1 MTLPRQQRRAIVLIV
16 ALGALAGAALWWG
29 MGARQAA
36 HAESEAAP
44 AAEHAGH
51 TEAEAPHAEPAEAPH
66 AETIAMTAEAVTNA
80 AIGVEAAGAAELRTE
95 VVLPGEIRLNEDRTA
110 HVVPRVA
117 GVAEQVA
124 VELGQPVTRGQLLAV
139 LSSPALSDQ
148 RSELQAA
155 QQRLALAQETH
166 AREKRL
172 WEQGIAAEQDYQ
184 QARTALQEARI
195 AVDNARQKLTAIG
208 AVPAGTALNRFELRA
223 PFDGVVVARHLSQG
237 EAVQAET
244 AVFTIADLRT
254 VWADF
259 SVTAKDLEAVTTRAT
274 ATVRATATGTA
285 VQGKVSYV
293 GALLG
298 EQTRSAPA
306 RVTLDNPKRAWRP
319 GMFVNV
325 AVESG
330 RVPVPVAVRA
340 DAVQMVDEKPSVFV
354 PVPAGFEVRPV
365 KTGRSDGTWT
375 EILDGLPAGTR
386 YAAANSYVL
395 KAEAGKSADHGH

>member
-1 MTLPRQQRRAIVLIV
+1 MPRARPRRRAE
-16 ALGALAGAALWWG
+16 
-29 MGARQAA
+29 QAEHTG
-36 HAESEAAP
+36 HAEEAS
-44 AAEHAGH
+44 
-51 TEAEAPHAEPAEAPH
+51 H
-66 AETIAMTAEAVTNA
+66 AETIAMTAEAVANA
-80 AIGVEAAGAAELRTE
+80 AIGVETAGAAELRTE
-95 VVLPGEIRLNEDRTA
+95 VVLPGEIRLNDDRTA

-172 WEQGIAAEQDYQ
+172 WEQGIAAAQDYQ

-195 AVDNARQKLTAIG
+195 AADNARQKLAAIG
-208 AVPAGTALNRFELRA
+208 AVPAGPALNRFELRA

-259 SVTAKDLEAVTTRAT
+259 SVTATDLEAVTTQAT

-306 RVTLDNPKRAWRP
+306 RVTLDNLKRAWRP

-325 AVESG
+325 AVEAG

-340 DAVQMVDEKPSVFV
+340 DAVQTVDEKPSVFV

-375 EILDGLPAGTR
+375 EILDGLSAGTR

>member
-1 MTLPRQQRRAIVLIV
+1 MTLPPQQRRAVALIV
-16 ALGALAGAALWWG
+16 VLGALAAAGLWFG

-36 HAESEAAP
+36 S
-44 AAEHAGH
+44 
-51 TEAEAPHAEPAEAPH
+51 TEAEAAPVPAAEQAETPHAEML
-66 AETIAMTAEAVTNA
+66 AMTAEAIANA
-80 AIGVEAAGAAELRTE
+80 KIGVETAGAAELRTE

-117 GVAEQVA
+117 GVAEKVA
-124 VELGQPVTRGQLLAV
+124 VELGQPVKQGQLLAV

-148 RSELQAA
+148 RSELQTA

-195 AVDNARQKLTAIG
+195 AAGNARQKLTAIG
-208 AVPAGTALNRFELRA
+208 AAPAGSALNRFELRA
-223 PFDGVVVARHLSQG
+223 PFDGVVVAKHLSQG

-244 AVFTIADLRT
+244 AVFTVADLRT
-254 VWADF
+254 VWVDF
-259 SVTAKDLEAVTTRAT
+259 SVTAKDLEAVTTNAA

-298 EQTRSAPA
+298 EQTRTAPA
-306 RVTLDNPKRAWRP
+306 RVTLDNPKLAWRP

-330 RVPVPVAVRA
+330 RVQVSVAVRA
-340 DAVQMVDEKPSVFV
+340 DAVQTVDDKPSVFV
-354 PVPAGFEVRPV
+354 PVQAGFEVRPV
-365 KTGRSDGTWT
+365 KTGRTDGTWT
-375 EILDGLPAGTR
+375 EIVEGLPAGTR

>member
-1 MTLPRQQRRAIVLIV
+1 
-16 ALGALAGAALWWG
+16 

-36 HAESEAAP
+36 SAEAEAAP
-44 AAEHAGH
+44 TPAATAQ
-51 TEAEAPHAEPAEAPH
+51 AEAPHV
-66 AETIAMTAEAVTNA
+66 ETLAMTAEAVANA
-80 AIGVEAAGAAELRTE
+80 KIGVEAAGATELRTE

-117 GVAEQVA
+117 GVAEKVV

-184 QARTALQEARI
+184 QARTSLQEARI
-195 AVDNARQKLTAIG
+195 AANNARQKLTAIG
-208 AVPAGTALNRFELRA
+208 AAPTGSALNRFELRA
-223 PFDGVVVARHLSQG
+223 PFDGVVVAKHLSQG

-244 AVFTIADLRT
+244 AVFTVADLRT

-259 SVTAKDLEAVTTRAT
+259 SVTAKDLEAVTTNAA
-274 ATVRATATGTA
+274 ATVHATATGTA

-298 EQTRSAPA
+298 EQTRTAPA
-306 RVTLDNPKRAWRP
+306 RVTLDNPRLAWRP

-325 AVESG
+325 SVESG
-330 RVPVPVAVRA
+330 RVQVPVAVRA
-340 DAVQMVDEKPSVFV
+340 DAVQTVDDKPSVFV

-365 KTGRSDGTWT
+365 KTGRTDGTWT
-375 EILDGLPAGTR
+375 EILEGLPVGTR
-386 YAAANSYVL
+386 YAATNSYVL

>member
-1 MTLPRQQRRAIVLIV
+1 MTLPPQQRRAIALIV
-16 ALGALAGAALWWG
+16 ILGALAAAGLWFG

-36 HAESEAAP
+36 TAAPEETATP
-44 AAEHAGH
+44 AAEQ
-51 TEAEAPHAEPAEAPH
+51 AEAPH
-66 AETIAMTAEAVTNA
+66 AETLAMTAEAIANA
-80 AIGVEAAGAAELRTE
+80 KIGVETAGATELRTE

-117 GVAEQVA
+117 GVAEKVA

-155 QQRLALAQETH
+155 QQRLALAQETYT
-166 AREKRL
+166 REKRL
-172 WEQGIAAEQDYQ
+172 WEQGISAQQDYQ
-184 QARTALQEARI
+184 QARTSLQEARI
-195 AVDNARQKLTAIG
+195 AADNARQKLAAIG
-208 AVPAGTALNRFELRA
+208 AAPAGSALNRFELRA
-223 PFDGVVVARHLSQG
+223 PFDGVVVAKHLSQG

-244 AVFTIADLRT
+244 AVFTVADLRT

-259 SVTAKDLEAVTTRAT
+259 SITAKDLEAVTANAA

-298 EQTRSAPA
+298 EQTRTAPA
-306 RVTLDNPKRAWRP
+306 RVTLDNPKLAWRP

-325 AVESG
+325 SVESG
-330 RVPVPVAVRA
+330 RVQVPVAVRA
-340 DAVQMVDEKPSVFV
+340 DAVQTVDDKLVVFV
-354 PVPAGFEVRPV
+354 PVEAGFEVRPV
-365 KTGRSDGTWT
+365 KTGRTDGTWT
-375 EILDGLPAGTR
+375 EIVEGLPAGTR

>member
-1 MTLPRQQRRAIVLIV
+1 MTLPPQQRRAIALIV
-16 ALGALAGAALWWG
+16 VLGALAAAGLWFG
-29 MGARQAA
+29 MGARQTAT
-36 HAESEAAP
+36 AEAEAAP
-44 AAEHAGH
+44 APVAAQQAEGH
-51 TEAEAPHAEPAEAPH
+51 GEEAPH
-66 AETIAMTAEAVTNA
+66 AETLAMTAEAITNA
-80 AIGVEAAGAAELRTE
+80 KIGVETAGATELRAE

-117 GVAEQVA
+117 GVAETVA
-124 VELGQPVTRGQLLAV
+124 VELGQPVTRGQVLAV

-195 AVDNARQKLTAIG
+195 AADNARQKLAAIG
-208 AVPAGTALNRFELRA
+208 AAPAGSALNRFELRA
-223 PFDGVVVARHLSQG
+223 PFDGVVVAKHLSQG

-244 AVFTIADLRT
+244 AVFTVADLRT

-259 SVTAKDLEAVTTRAT
+259 SVTAKDLEAVTANAA

-306 RVTLDNPKRAWRP
+306 RVTLDNPKLAWRP

-325 AVESG
+325 SVESG
-330 RVPVPVAVRA
+330 RVQVPVAVRA
-340 DAVQMVDEKPSVFV
+340 DAVQTVDDKPSVFV
-354 PVPAGFEVRPV
+354 PVPTGFEVRPV
-365 KTGRSDGTWT
+365 KTGRTDGTWT
-375 EILDGLPAGTR
+375 EILEGLPPGTR

>member
-1 MTLPRQQRRAIVLIV
+1 MTLPPQQRRAIALIV
-16 ALGALAGAALWWG
+16 VLGALAAAGLWFG
-29 MGARQAA
+29 MGARQTAT
-36 HAESEAAP
+36 AEAEAAP
-44 AAEHAGH
+44 APVAAQQAEGH
-51 TEAEAPHAEPAEAPH
+51 GEEAPH
-66 AETIAMTAEAVTNA
+66 AETLAMTAEAITNA
-80 AIGVEAAGAAELRTE
+80 KIGVETAGATELRAE

-117 GVAEQVA
+117 GVAEKVA
-124 VELGQPVTRGQLLAV
+124 VELGQPVTRGQVLAV

-195 AVDNARQKLTAIG
+195 AADNARQKLAAIG
-208 AVPAGTALNRFELRA
+208 AAPAGSVLNRFELRA
-223 PFDGVVVARHLSQG
+223 PFDGVVVAKHLSQG

-244 AVFTIADLRT
+244 AVFTVADLRT

-259 SVTAKDLEAVTTRAT
+259 SVTAKDLEAVTANAA

-306 RVTLDNPKRAWRP
+306 RVTLDNPKLAWRP

-325 AVESG
+325 SVESG
-330 RVPVPVAVRA
+330 RVQVPVAVRA
-340 DAVQMVDEKPSVFV
+340 DAVQTVDDMPSVFV
-354 PVPAGFEVRPV
+354 PVPTGFEVRPV
-365 KTGRSDGTWT
+365 KTGRTDGTWT
-375 EILDGLPAGTR
+375 EILEGLPPGTR

>member
-1 MTLPRQQRRAIVLIV
+1 M
-16 ALGALAGAALWWG
+16 LGALAAAGLWFG
-29 MGARQAA
+29 MGARQTAA
-36 HAESEAAP
+36 SEAEAAP
-44 AAEHAGH
+44 VPATAQQAEGH
-51 TEAEAPHAEPAEAPH
+51 GEEAPH
-66 AETIAMTAEAVTNA
+66 AETLAMTAEAITNA
-80 AIGVEAAGAAELRTE
+80 KIGVETAGATELSTE
-95 VVLPGEIRLNEDRTA
+95 VVLPGEIKLNEDRTA

-117 GVAEQVA
+117 GVAEKVA

-195 AVDNARQKLTAIG
+195 AADNARQKLAAIG
-208 AVPAGTALNRFELRA
+208 AAPAGSALNRFELRA
-223 PFDGVVVARHLSQG
+223 PFDGVVVAKHLSQG

-244 AVFTIADLRT
+244 AVFTVADLRT

-259 SVTAKDLEAVTTRAT
+259 SVTAKDLEAVTANAA

-298 EQTRSAPA
+298 EQTRTAPA
-306 RVTLDNPKRAWRP
+306 RVTLDNPKLAWRP

-325 AVESG
+325 SVESG
-330 RVPVPVAVRA
+330 CVQVPVAVRA
-340 DAVQMVDEKPSVFV
+340 DAVQNVDDKPSVFV
-354 PVPAGFEVRPV
+354 PVPTGFEVRPV
-365 KTGRSDGTWT
+365 KTGRTDGTWT
-375 EILDGLPAGTR
+375 EILEGLPAGTR

>member
-1 MTLPRQQRRAIVLIV
+1 MTLPPQQRRAIALIV
-16 ALGALAGAALWWG
+16 VLGALAAAGLWFG
-29 MGARQAA
+29 MGARQTATSEA
-36 HAESEAAP
+36 EAAP
-44 AAEHAGH
+44 AAA
-51 TEAEAPHAEPAEAPH
+51 TEQAEAPH
-66 AETIAMTAEAVTNA
+66 AETLAMTAEAIANA
-80 AIGVEAAGAAELRTE
+80 KIGMDTAGAADLRTE

-117 GVAEQVA
+117 GVAEKVA

-155 QQRLALAQETH
+155 RQRLALAQETH

-184 QARTALQEARI
+184 QARTSLQEARI
-195 AVDNARQKLTAIG
+195 AADNARQKLTAIG
-208 AVPAGTALNRFELRA
+208 AAPAGSALNRFELRA
-223 PFDGVVVARHLSQG
+223 PFDGVVVAKHLSQG
-237 EAVQAET
+237 EAVQMET
-244 AVFTIADLRT
+244 AVFTVADLRT

-259 SVTAKDLEAVTTRAT
+259 SVTAKDLEAVTTNAA

-293 GALLG
+293 GTLLG
-298 EQTRSAPA
+298 EQTRTAPA
-306 RVTLDNPKRAWRP
+306 RVTLDNPKLAWRP

-325 AVESG
+325 SVESG
-330 RVPVPVAVRA
+330 RVQVPVAVRA
-340 DAVQMVDEKPSVFV
+340 DAVQTVDEKPAVFV

-365 KTGRSDGTWT
+365 KTGRTDGTWT
-375 EILDGLPAGTR
+375 EILEGLPAGTR
-386 YAAANSYVL
+386 YAATNSYVL

>member
-1 MTLPRQQRRAIVLIV
+1 MTLPPQQRRAIALIV
-16 ALGALAGAALWWG
+16 VLGALAAAGLWFG
-29 MGARQAA
+29 MGARQTATSEA
-36 HAESEAAP
+36 EAAP
-44 AAEHAGH
+44 AAA
-51 TEAEAPHAEPAEAPH
+51 TEQAEAPH
-66 AETIAMTAEAVTNA
+66 AETLAMTAEAIANA
-80 AIGVEAAGAAELRTE
+80 KIGVDTAGAADLRTE

-117 GVAEQVA
+117 GVAEKVA

-184 QARTALQEARI
+184 QARTSLQEARI
-195 AVDNARQKLTAIG
+195 AADNARQKLTAIG
-208 AVPAGTALNRFELRA
+208 AAPAGSALNRFELRA
-223 PFDGVVVARHLSQG
+223 PFDGVVVAKHLSQG

-244 AVFTIADLRT
+244 AVFTVADLRT

-259 SVTAKDLEAVTTRAT
+259 SVTAKDLEAVTTNAA

-298 EQTRSAPA
+298 EQTRTAPA
-306 RVTLDNPKRAWRP
+306 RVTLDNPKLAWRP

-325 AVESG
+325 SVESG
-330 RVPVPVAVRA
+330 RVQVPVAVRA
-340 DAVQMVDEKPSVFV
+340 DAVQTVDERPSVFV

-365 KTGRSDGTWT
+365 KTGRTDGTWT
-375 EILDGLPAGTR
+375 EILEGLPTGTR
-386 YAAANSYVL
+386 YAATNSYVL

>member
-1 MTLPRQQRRAIVLIV
+1 MTLPPQQRRAIALIV
-16 ALGALAGAALWWG
+16 VLGSLAAAGLWFG
-29 MGARQAA
+29 MGTRQTATSEA
-36 HAESEAAP
+36 EAAP
-44 AAEHAGH
+44 ALAAAQQAQGH
-51 TEAEAPHAEPAEAPH
+51 GEEAPHAE
-66 AETIAMTAEAVTNA
+66 ILAMTADAIANA
-80 AIGVEAAGAAELRTE
+80 KIGVETAGATELRTE

-117 GVAEQVA
+117 GVAEKVA

-172 WEQGIAAEQDYQ
+172 WEQGITAEQDYQ

-195 AVDNARQKLTAIG
+195 AADNARQKLAAIG
-208 AVPAGTALNRFELRA
+208 AAPAGSALNRFELRA
-223 PFDGVVVARHLSQG
+223 PFDGVVVAKHLSQG

-244 AVFTIADLRT
+244 AVFTVADLRT

-259 SVTAKDLEAVTTRAT
+259 SVTAKDLEAVTPNAA

-298 EQTRSAPA
+298 EQTRTAPA
-306 RVTLDNPKRAWRP
+306 RVTIDNPKLAWRP

-325 AVESG
+325 SVEAG

-340 DAVQMVDEKPSVFV
+340 DAVQTVDDKPSVFV
-354 PVPAGFEVRPV
+354 PVPTGFEVRPV
-365 KTGRSDGTWT
+365 KTGRTDGMWT
-375 EILDGLPAGTR
+375 EILEGLPAGTR
-386 YAAANSYVL
+386 YAAADSYVL

>member
-1 MTLPRQQRRAIVLIV
+1 MTLPPQQRRAIALIV
-16 ALGALAGAALWWG
+16 VLGALAAAGLWFG
-29 MGARQAA
+29 MGARQTAT
-36 HAESEAAP
+36 AEAEAAP
-44 AAEHAGH
+44 APVAAQQAEGH
-51 TEAEAPHAEPAEAPH
+51 GEEAPH
-66 AETIAMTAEAVTNA
+66 AETLAMTAEAITNA
-80 AIGVEAAGAAELRTE
+80 KIGVETAGATELRAE

-117 GVAEQVA
+117 GVAEKVA
-124 VELGQPVTRGQLLAV
+124 VELGQPVTRGQVLAV

-172 WEQGIAAEQDYQ
+172 WEQGIAAEQDYL

-195 AVDNARQKLTAIG
+195 AADNARQKLAAIG
-208 AVPAGTALNRFELRA
+208 AAPAGSALNRFELRA
-223 PFDGVVVARHLSQG
+223 PFDGVVVAKHLSQG

-244 AVFTIADLRT
+244 AVFTVADLRT

-259 SVTAKDLEAVTTRAT
+259 SVTAKDLEAVTANAA

-306 RVTLDNPKRAWRP
+306 RVTLDNPRLAWRP

-325 AVESG
+325 SVESG
-330 RVPVPVAVRA
+330 RVQVPVAVRA
-340 DAVQMVDEKPSVFV
+340 DAVQTVDDKPSVFV
-354 PVPAGFEVRPV
+354 PVPTGFEVRPV
-365 KTGRSDGTWT
+365 KTGRTDGTWT
-375 EILDGLPAGTR
+375 EILEGLPPGTR

>member
-1 MTLPRQQRRAIVLIV
+1 MTLPPQQRRAIALIV
-16 ALGALAGAALWWG
+16 ILGALAAAGLWFG

-36 HAESEAAP
+36 TAAPEETAAP
-44 AAEHAGH
+44 AAEQ
-51 TEAEAPHAEPAEAPH
+51 AEAPH
-66 AETIAMTAEAVTNA
+66 AETLAMTAEAIANA
-80 AIGVEAAGAAELRTE
+80 KIGVETAGATELRTE

-117 GVAEQVA
+117 GVAEKVA

-155 QQRLALAQETH
+155 QQRLALAQETYT
-166 AREKRL
+166 REKRL
-172 WEQGIAAEQDYQ
+172 WEQGISAQQDYQ
-184 QARTALQEARI
+184 QARTSLQEARI
-195 AVDNARQKLTAIG
+195 AADNARQKLAAIG
-208 AVPAGTALNRFELRA
+208 AAPAGSALNRFELRA
-223 PFDGVVVARHLSQG
+223 PFDGVVVAKHLSQG

-244 AVFTIADLRT
+244 AVFTVADLRT

-259 SVTAKDLEAVTTRAT
+259 SITAKDLEAVTANAA

-298 EQTRSAPA
+298 EQTRTAPA
-306 RVTLDNPKRAWRP
+306 RVTLDNPKLAWRP

-325 AVESG
+325 SVESG
-330 RVPVPVAVRA
+330 RVQVPVAVRA
-340 DAVQMVDEKPSVFV
+340 DAVQTVDDKLVVFV
-354 PVPAGFEVRPV
+354 PVEAGFEVRPV
-365 KTGRSDGTWT
+365 KTGRTDGTWT
-375 EILDGLPAGTR
+375 EIVEGLPAGTR

>member
-1 MTLPRQQRRAIVLIV
+1 MTLPPQQRRAIALIV
-16 ALGALAGAALWWG
+16 VLGALAAGGLWFG
-29 MGARQAA
+29 MGARQSAT
-36 HAESEAAP
+36 AEPEAGP
-44 AAEHAGH
+44 AA
-51 TEAEAPHAEPAEAPH
+51 TEATEATEGPHAERL
-66 AETIAMTAEAVTNA
+66 AMTPDAIANA
-80 AIGVEAAGAAELRTE
+80 NIGVETAGAAALRTE

-124 VELGQPVTRGQLLAV
+124 VELGQPVKRGQLLAV

-155 QQRLALAQETH
+155 QQRLALAQQTH

-195 AVDNARQKLTAIG
+195 AAGNARQKLSAIG
-208 AVPAGTALNRFELRA
+208 AAPSGSALNRFELRA
-223 PFDGVVVARHLSQG
+223 PLDGVVVAKHLSQG

-244 AVFTIADLRT
+244 AVFTVADLRT

-259 SVTAKDLEAVTTRAT
+259 SVTAKDLEAVTPNAP

-285 VQGKVSYV
+285 VEGKVSYV

-298 EQTRSAPA
+298 EQTRTAPA
-306 RVTLDNPKRAWRP
+306 RVTLDNPRLAWRP

-325 AVESG
+325 LVESG
-330 RVPVPVAVRA
+330 HVQVPVAVRA
-340 DAVQMVDEKPSVFV
+340 EAVQTVDDKPSVFV
-354 PVPAGFEVRPV
+354 PVEGGFEVRPV
-365 KTGRSDGTWT
+365 KTGRTDGTWT

>member
-1 MTLPRQQRRAIVLIV
+1 MTLPPQQRRAIALIV
-16 ALGALAGAALWWG
+16 VLGALAAAGLWFG
-29 MGARQAA
+29 MGARQTAT
-36 HAESEAAP
+36 AEAEAAP
-44 AAEHAGH
+44 APVAAQQAEGH
-51 TEAEAPHAEPAEAPH
+51 GEEAPH
-66 AETIAMTAEAVTNA
+66 AETLAMTAEAITNA
-80 AIGVEAAGAAELRTE
+80 KIGVETAGATELRAE

-117 GVAEQVA
+117 GVAEKVA
-124 VELGQPVTRGQLLAV
+124 VELGQPVTRGQVLAV

-195 AVDNARQKLTAIG
+195 AADNARQKLAAIG
-208 AVPAGTALNRFELRA
+208 AAPAGSALNRFELRA
-223 PFDGVVVARHLSQG
+223 PFDGVVVAKHLSQG

-244 AVFTIADLRT
+244 AVFTVADLRT

-259 SVTAKDLEAVTTRAT
+259 SVTAKDLEAVTANAA

-306 RVTLDNPKRAWRP
+306 RVTLDNPKLAWRP

-325 AVESG
+325 SVESG
-330 RVPVPVAVRA
+330 RVQVPVAVRA
-340 DAVQMVDEKPSVFV
+340 DAVQTVDDKPSVFV
-354 PVPAGFEVRPV
+354 PVPTGFEVRPV
-365 KTGRSDGTWT
+365 KTGRTDGTWT
-375 EILDGLPAGTR
+375 EILEGLPPGTR

>member
-1 MTLPRQQRRAIVLIV
+1 MTLPPQQRRAIALIV
-16 ALGALAGAALWWG
+16 VLGSLAAAGLWFG
-29 MGARQAA
+29 MGTRQTATSEA
-36 HAESEAAP
+36 EAAP
-44 AAEHAGH
+44 ALAAAQQAEGH
-51 TEAEAPHAEPAEAPH
+51 GEEAPHAE
-66 AETIAMTAEAVTNA
+66 ILAMTADAIANA
-80 AIGVEAAGAAELRTE
+80 KIGVETAGATELRTE

-117 GVAEQVA
+117 GVAEKVA

-172 WEQGIAAEQDYQ
+172 WEQGITAEQDYQ
-184 QARTALQEARI
+184 QARTTLQEARI
-195 AVDNARQKLTAIG
+195 AADNARQKLAAIG
-208 AVPAGTALNRFELRA
+208 AAPAGSALNRFELRA
-223 PFDGVVVARHLSQG
+223 PFDGVVVAKHLSQG

-244 AVFTIADLRT
+244 AVFTVADLRT

-259 SVTAKDLEAVTTRAT
+259 SVTAKDLEAVTPNAA

-298 EQTRSAPA
+298 EQTRTAPA
-306 RVTLDNPKRAWRP
+306 RVTIDNPKLAWRP

-325 AVESG
+325 SVEAG

-340 DAVQMVDEKPSVFV
+340 DAVQTVDDKPSVFV
-354 PVPAGFEVRPV
+354 PVPTGFEVRPV
-365 KTGRSDGTWT
+365 KTGRTDGMWT
-375 EILDGLPAGTR
+375 EILEGLPAGTR
-386 YAAANSYVL
+386 HAAANSYVL

>member
-1 MTLPRQQRRAIVLIV
+1 MTLPPQQRRAIALIV
-16 ALGALAGAALWWG
+16 VLGALAAAGLWFG
-29 MGARQAA
+29 MGARQTATSEA
-36 HAESEAAP
+36 EAAP
-44 AAEHAGH
+44 AAA
-51 TEAEAPHAEPAEAPH
+51 TEQAEAPH
-66 AETIAMTAEAVTNA
+66 AETLAMTAEAIANA
-80 AIGVEAAGAAELRTE
+80 KIGVDTAGAAELRTE

-117 GVAEQVA
+117 GVAEKVA
-124 VELGQPVTRGQLLAV
+124 VELGQPVTRGQLLAL

-155 QQRLALAQETH
+155 QQRLALAQEAH

-184 QARTALQEARI
+184 QARTSLQEARI
-195 AVDNARQKLTAIG
+195 AADNARQKLTAIG
-208 AVPAGTALNRFELRA
+208 AAPAGSALNRFELRA
-223 PFDGVVVARHLSQG
+223 PFDGVVVAKHLSQG

-244 AVFTIADLRT
+244 AVFTVADLRT

-259 SVTAKDLEAVTTRAT
+259 SVTAKDLEAVTTNAA

-298 EQTRSAPA
+298 EQTRTAPA
-306 RVTLDNPKRAWRP
+306 RVTLDNPKLAWRP

-325 AVESG
+325 SVESG
-330 RVPVPVAVRA
+330 RVQVPVAVRA
-340 DAVQMVDEKPSVFV
+340 DAVQTVDERPSVFV

-365 KTGRSDGTWT
+365 KTGRTDGTWT
-375 EILDGLPAGTR
+375 EILEGLPTGTR
-386 YAAANSYVL
+386 YAATNSYVL

>member
-1 MTLPRQQRRAIVLIV
+1 MTLPPQQRRAIALIV
-16 ALGALAGAALWWG
+16 VLGALAAAGLWFG
-29 MGARQAA
+29 MGARQTAT
-36 HAESEAAP
+36 AEAEAAP
-44 AAEHAGH
+44 APVAAQQAEGH
-51 TEAEAPHAEPAEAPH
+51 GEEAPH
-66 AETIAMTAEAVTNA
+66 AETLAMTAEAITNA
-80 AIGVEAAGAAELRTE
+80 KIGVETAGATELRAE

-117 GVAEQVA
+117 GVAETVA
-124 VELGQPVTRGQLLAV
+124 VELGQPVTRGQVLAV

-195 AVDNARQKLTAIG
+195 AADNARQKLAAIG
-208 AVPAGTALNRFELRA
+208 AAPAGSALNRFELRA
-223 PFDGVVVARHLSQG
+223 PFDGVVVAKHLSQG

-244 AVFTIADLRT
+244 AVFTVADLRT

-259 SVTAKDLEAVTTRAT
+259 SVTAKDLEAVTANAA

-306 RVTLDNPKRAWRP
+306 RVTLDNPKLAWRP

-325 AVESG
+325 LVESG
-330 RVPVPVAVRA
+330 RVQVPVAVRA
-340 DAVQMVDEKPSVFV
+340 DAVQTVDDKPSVFV
-354 PVPAGFEVRPV
+354 PVPTGFEVRPV
-365 KTGRSDGTWT
+365 KTGRTDGTWT
-375 EILDGLPAGTR
+375 EILEGLPPGTR

>member
-1 MTLPRQQRRAIVLIV
+1 MTLPPQQRRAIALIV
-16 ALGALAGAALWWG
+16 VLGALAAAGLWFG
-29 MGARQAA
+29 MGARQTAT
-36 HAESEAAP
+36 AEAEAAP
-44 AAEHAGH
+44 APVAAQQAEGH
-51 TEAEAPHAEPAEAPH
+51 GEEAPH
-66 AETIAMTAEAVTNA
+66 AETLAMTAEAITNA
-80 AIGVEAAGAAELRTE
+80 KIGVETAGATELRAE

-117 GVAEQVA
+117 GVAEKVT
-124 VELGQPVTRGQLLAV
+124 VELGQPVTRGQVLAV

-195 AVDNARQKLTAIG
+195 AADNARQKLAAIG
-208 AVPAGTALNRFELRA
+208 AAPAGSALNRFELRA
-223 PFDGVVVARHLSQG
+223 PFDGVVVAKHLSQG

-244 AVFTIADLRT
+244 AVFTVADLRT

-259 SVTAKDLEAVTTRAT
+259 SVTAKDLEAVTANAA

-306 RVTLDNPKRAWRP
+306 RVTLDNPKLAWRP

-325 AVESG
+325 SVESG
-330 RVPVPVAVRA
+330 RVQVPVAVRA
-340 DAVQMVDEKPSVFV
+340 DAVQTVDDKPSVFV
-354 PVPAGFEVRPV
+354 PVPTGFEVRPV
-365 KTGRSDGTWT
+365 KTGRTDGTWT
-375 EILDGLPAGTR
+375 EILEGLPPGTR

>member
-1 MTLPRQQRRAIVLIV
+1 QQ
-16 ALGALAGAALWWG
+16 LA
-29 MGARQAA
+29 
-36 HAESEAAP
+36 
-44 AAEHAGH
+44 
-51 TEAEAPHAEPAEAPH
+51 
-66 AETIAMTAEAVTNA
+66 NA
-80 AIGVEAAGAAELRTE
+80 AIGVETAGAAQLRTE
-95 VVLPGEIRLNEDRTA
+95 VVLPGEIRLNDDRTA

-155 QQRLALAQETH
+155 QQRLALAQEAH

-172 WEQGIAAEQDYQ
+172 WEQGIAAAQDYQ

-195 AVDNARQKLTAIG
+195 AADNARQKLAAIG
-208 AVPAGTALNRFELRA
+208 AAPAGTALNRFELRA

-237 EAVQAET
+237 EAVQAEA

-259 SVTAKDLEAVTTRAT
+259 AVTAKDLEAVTTHAT

-319 GMFVNV
+319 GMFVSV
-325 AVESG
+325 SVESG

-340 DAVQMVDEKPSVFV
+340 DAVQTVDEKPSVFV

>member
-1 MTLPRQQRRAIVLIV
+1 MTLPPQQRRAIALIV
-16 ALGALAGAALWWG
+16 VLGALAAAGLWFG
-29 MGARQAA
+29 MGARQTAT
-36 HAESEAAP
+36 AEAEAAP
-44 AAEHAGH
+44 APVAAQQAEGH
-51 TEAEAPHAEPAEAPH
+51 GEEAPH
-66 AETIAMTAEAVTNA
+66 AETLAMTAEAITNA
-80 AIGVEAAGAAELRTE
+80 KIGVETAGATELRAE

-117 GVAEQVA
+117 GVAEKVA
-124 VELGQPVTRGQLLAV
+124 VELGQPVTRGQVLAV

-172 WEQGIAAEQDYQ
+172 WEQGIAAEQDYL

-195 AVDNARQKLTAIG
+195 AADNARQKLAAIG
-208 AVPAGTALNRFELRA
+208 AAPAGSALNRFELRA
-223 PFDGVVVARHLSQG
+223 PFDGVVVAKHLSQG

-244 AVFTIADLRT
+244 AVFTVADLRT

-259 SVTAKDLEAVTTRAT
+259 SVTAKDLEAVTANAA

-306 RVTLDNPKRAWRP
+306 RVTLDNPKLAWRP

-325 AVESG
+325 SVESG
-330 RVPVPVAVRA
+330 RVQVPVAVRA
-340 DAVQMVDEKPSVFV
+340 DAVQTVDDKPSVFV
-354 PVPAGFEVRPV
+354 PVPTGFEVRPV
-365 KTGRSDGTWT
+365 KTGRTDGTWT
-375 EILDGLPAGTR
+375 EILEGLPPGTR

>member
-1 MTLPRQQRRAIVLIV
+1 MTLPPQQRRAIALIV
-16 ALGALAGAALWWG
+16 VLGALAAAGLWGG
-29 MGARQAA
+29 MGARQTAA
-36 HAESEAAP
+36 SEAEAAP
-44 AAEHAGH
+44 APAAAQRAEGH
-51 TEAEAPHAEPAEAPH
+51 GEEAPH
-66 AETIAMTAEAVTNA
+66 AETLAMTTEAIANA
-80 AIGVEAAGAAELRTE
+80 KIGVETAGATELRTE

-110 HVVPRVA
+110 HVVPRVP
-117 GVAEQVA
+117 GVAEKVA

-166 AREKRL
+166 TREKRL

-195 AVDNARQKLTAIG
+195 AADNARQKLTAIG
-208 AVPAGTALNRFELRA
+208 AAPAGSALNRFELRA
-223 PFDGVVVARHLSQG
+223 PFDGVVVAKHLSQG

-244 AVFTIADLRT
+244 AVFTVADLRT

-259 SVTAKDLEAVTTRAT
+259 SVTAKDLEAVTANAA

-298 EQTRSAPA
+298 EQTRTAPA
-306 RVTLDNPKRAWRP
+306 RVTLDNPKLAWRP

-325 AVESG
+325 SVESG
-330 RVPVPVAVRA
+330 RVQVPLAVRA
-340 DAVQMVDEKPSVFV
+340 DAVQTVDDKPSVFV
-354 PVPAGFEVRPV
+354 PVPTGFEVRPI
-365 KTGRSDGTWT
+365 KTGRTDGTWT
-375 EILDGLPAGTR
+375 EILEGLPAGTR

>member
-1 MTLPRQQRRAIVLIV
+1 MTLPPQQRRAIALIV
-16 ALGALAGAALWWG
+16 VLGALAAAGLWFG
-29 MGARQAA
+29 MGARQTAT
-36 HAESEAAP
+36 AEAEAAP
-44 AAEHAGH
+44 APVAAQQAEGH
-51 TEAEAPHAEPAEAPH
+51 GEEAPH
-66 AETIAMTAEAVTNA
+66 AETLAMTAEAITNA
-80 AIGVEAAGAAELRTE
+80 KIGVETAGATELRAE
-95 VVLPGEIRLNEDRTA
+95 VVLSGEIKLNEDRTA

-117 GVAEQVA
+117 GVAEKVV

-195 AVDNARQKLTAIG
+195 AADNARQKLAAIG
-208 AVPAGTALNRFELRA
+208 AAPAGSALNRFELRA
-223 PFDGVVVARHLSQG
+223 PFDGVVVAKHLSQG

-244 AVFTIADLRT
+244 AVFTVADLRT

-259 SVTAKDLEAVTTRAT
+259 SVTAKDLEAVTANAA

-298 EQTRSAPA
+298 EQTRTAPA
-306 RVTLDNPKRAWRP
+306 RVTLDNPKLAWRP

-325 AVESG
+325 SVESG
-330 RVPVPVAVRA
+330 RVQVPVAVHA
-340 DAVQMVDEKPSVFV
+340 DAVQTVDDKPSVFV
-354 PVPAGFEVRPV
+354 PVPTGFEVRPV
-365 KTGRSDGTWT
+365 KTGRTDGTWT
-375 EILDGLPAGTR
+375 EILEGLPAGTR

>member
-1 MTLPRQQRRAIVLIV
+1 MTLPPQQRRAIALIV
-16 ALGALAGAALWWG
+16 MLGALAAAGLWFG
-29 MGARQAA
+29 MGARQTAA
-36 HAESEAAP
+36 SEAEAAP
-44 AAEHAGH
+44 VPATAQQAEGH
-51 TEAEAPHAEPAEAPH
+51 GEEAPH
-66 AETIAMTAEAVTNA
+66 AETLAMTAEAITNA
-80 AIGVEAAGAAELRTE
+80 KIGVETAGATELSTE
-95 VVLPGEIRLNEDRTA
+95 VVLPGEIKLNEDRTA

-117 GVAEQVA
+117 GVAEKVA

-195 AVDNARQKLTAIG
+195 AADNARQKLAAIG
-208 AVPAGTALNRFELRA
+208 AAPAGSALNRFELRA
-223 PFDGVVVARHLSQG
+223 PFDGVVVAKHLSQG

-244 AVFTIADLRT
+244 AVFTVADLRT

-259 SVTAKDLEAVTTRAT
+259 SVTAKDLEAVTANAA

-298 EQTRSAPA
+298 EQTRTAPA
-306 RVTLDNPKRAWRP
+306 RVTLDNPKLAWRP

-325 AVESG
+325 SVESG
-330 RVPVPVAVRA
+330 CVQVPVAVRA
-340 DAVQMVDEKPSVFV
+340 DAVQNVDDKPSVFV
-354 PVPAGFEVRPV
+354 PVPTGFEVRPV
-365 KTGRSDGTWT
+365 KTGRTDGTWT
-375 EILDGLPAGTR
+375 EILEGLPAGTR

>member
-1 MTLPRQQRRAIVLIV
+1 MTLPRQQRRAIILIV
-16 ALGALAGAALWWG
+16 AVGALAGAALWWG

-44 AAEHAGH
+44 TAEQAEHTG
-51 TEAEAPHAEPAEAPH
+51 HAEEASH

-80 AIGVEAAGAAELRTE
+80 AIGVETAGAADLRTE

-155 QQRLALAQETH
+155 QQRLALAQQTH

-195 AVDNARQKLTAIG
+195 AADNARQKLTAIG
-208 AVPAGTALNRFELRA
+208 AAPAGPALNRFELRA

-259 SVTAKDLEAVTTRAT
+259 SVTAKDLEAVATQAT

-325 AVESG
+325 AVEAG

-340 DAVQMVDEKPSVFV
+340 DAVQTVDEKPSVFV

-375 EILDGLPAGTR
+375 EILDGLSAGTR

>member
-1 MTLPRQQRRAIVLIV
+1 MTLPPQQRRAIALIV
-16 ALGALAGAALWWG
+16 VLGALAAAGLWFG
-29 MGARQAA
+29 MGARQTAT
-36 HAESEAAP
+36 AEAEAAP
-44 AAEHAGH
+44 APVAAQQAEGH
-51 TEAEAPHAEPAEAPH
+51 GEEAPH
-66 AETIAMTAEAVTNA
+66 AETLAMTAEAITNA
-80 AIGVEAAGAAELRTE
+80 KIGVETAGATELRAE

-117 GVAEQVA
+117 GVAETVA
-124 VELGQPVTRGQLLAV
+124 VELGQPVTRGQVLAV

-195 AVDNARQKLTAIG
+195 AADNARQKLAAIG
-208 AVPAGTALNRFELRA
+208 AAPAGSALNRFELRA
-223 PFDGVVVARHLSQG
+223 PFDGVVVAKHLSQG

-244 AVFTIADLRT
+244 AVFTVADLRT

-259 SVTAKDLEAVTTRAT
+259 SVTAKDLEAVTANAA

-306 RVTLDNPKRAWRP
+306 RVTLDNPRLAWRP

-325 AVESG
+325 LVESG
-330 RVPVPVAVRA
+330 RVQVPVAVRA
-340 DAVQMVDEKPSVFV
+340 DAVQTVDDKPSVFV
-354 PVPAGFEVRPV
+354 PVPTGFEVRPV
-365 KTGRSDGTWT
+365 KTGRTDGTWT
-375 EILDGLPAGTR
+375 EILEGLPPGTR

>member
-51 TEAEAPHAEPAEAPH
+51 TEAPHAEPAEAPH

-124 VELGQPVTRGQLLAV
+124 VELGQPVTRWQLLAV

-259 SVTAKDLEAVTTRAT
+259 AVTAKDLEAVTTRAT
-274 ATVRATATGTA
+274 ATVRA
-285 VQGKVSYV
+285 
-293 GALLG
+293 
-298 EQTRSAPA
+298 
-306 RVTLDNPKRAWRP
+306 
-319 GMFVNV
+319 
-325 AVESG
+325 
-330 RVPVPVAVRA
+330 
-340 DAVQMVDEKPSVFV
+340 DAVQTVDEKPSVFV

>member
-1 MTLPRQQRRAIVLIV
+1 MTLPRQQRRAIALIV

-36 HAESEAAP
+36 HAESEAEQP
-44 AAEHAGH
+44 AAHAEHAEG
-51 TEAEAPHAEPAEAPH
+51 PHAETAEAPH
-66 AETIAMTAEAVTNA
+66 AETLAMTAEAIANA
-80 AIGVEAAGAAELRTE
+80 AIGVETAGAAELRTE
-95 VVLPGEIRLNEDRTA
+95 VVLPGEIRLNDDRTA

-124 VELGQPVTRGQLLAV
+124 VELGQAVTRGQLLAV

-155 QQRLALAQETH
+155 QQRLALAQEAH

-172 WEQGIAAEQDYQ
+172 WEQGIAAAQDYQ

-195 AVDNARQKLTAIG
+195 AADNARQKLAAIG
-208 AVPAGTALNRFELRA
+208 AAPAGTALNRFELRA

-237 EAVQAET
+237 EAVQAEA

-259 SVTAKDLEAVTTRAT
+259 AVTAKDLEAVTTHAT

-319 GMFVNV
+319 GMFVSV
-325 AVESG
+325 SVESG

-340 DAVQMVDEKPSVFV
+340 DAVQTVDEKPSVFV

>member
-1 MTLPRQQRRAIVLIV
+1 MTLPPQQRRAIALIV
-16 ALGALAGAALWWG
+16 VLGALAATGLWFG
-29 MGARQAA
+29 MGARPSPTAEPEAGAA
-36 HAESEAAP
+36 ATDTAEGHHAELL
-44 AAEHAGH
+44 
-51 TEAEAPHAEPAEAPH
+51 
-66 AETIAMTAEAVTNA
+66 AMTPGAMANA
-80 AIGVEAAGAAELRTE
+80 NIGVETAGPAELRTE

-117 GVAEQVA
+117 GVAEKVA
-124 VELGQPVTRGQLLAV
+124 VELGQAVKRGHLLAV

-155 QQRLALAQETH
+155 QQRLALAQQAH

-195 AVDNARQKLTAIG
+195 AADNARQKLAAIG
-208 AVPAGTALNRFELRA
+208 AAPGGSALNRFELRA

-244 AVFTIADLRT
+244 AVFTVADLRT

-259 SVTAKDLEAVTTRAT
+259 SVTAKDLEAVTTGAA

-285 VQGKVSYV
+285 VDGKVSYV

-298 EQTRSAPA
+298 EQTRTAPA
-306 RVTLDNPKRAWRP
+306 RVTLDNPKLAWRP

-325 AVESG
+325 SVESG
-330 RVPVPVAVRA
+330 RARVPVAVRA
-340 DAVQMVDEKPSVFV
+340 EALQTVDDKPSVFV
-354 PVPAGFEVRPV
+354 PVEGGFEVRPV
-365 KTGRSDGTWT
+365 KTGRTDGTWT
-375 EILDGLPAGTR
+375 EIVEGLAAGTR

>member
-1 MTLPRQQRRAIVLIV
+1 MTLSPQQRRAIALIV
-16 ALGALAGAALWWG
+16 VLGALAAIGLWFG

-36 HAESEAAP
+36 TAEAEAAP
-44 AAEHAGH
+44 ASSPVAEQ
-51 TEAEAPHAEPAEAPH
+51 AEAAH
-66 AETIAMTAEAVTNA
+66 AETLAMTAEAIANA
-80 AIGVEAAGAAELRTE
+80 KIGVETAGAAELRTE

-117 GVAEQVA
+117 GVAEKVA
-124 VELGQPVTRGQLLAV
+124 VELGQPVEQGQLLAV

-155 QQRLALAQETH
+155 LQRLALAQETH
-166 AREKRL
+166 VREKRL

-184 QARTALQEARI
+184 QARTALQEAHI
-195 AVDNARQKLTAIG
+195 AADNARQKLTAIG
-208 AVPAGTALNRFELRA
+208 AAPAGSALNRFELRA
-223 PFDGVVVARHLSQG
+223 PFDGVVVTKHLSQG

-244 AVFTIADLRT
+244 GVFTVADLRT

-259 SVTAKDLEAVTTRAT
+259 SVTAKDLEAVTTNAT
-274 ATVRATATGTA
+274 ATVHATATGTA

-298 EQTRSAPA
+298 EQTRTAPA
-306 RVTLDNPKRAWRP
+306 RVTLDNPKLAWRP

-325 AVESG
+325 SVESG
-330 RVPVPVAVRA
+330 RVQVPVAVRA
-340 DAVQMVDEKPSVFV
+340 DAVQTVDDKPSVFV
-354 PVPAGFEVRPV
+354 PVQTGFEVRPV

-375 EILDGLPAGTR
+375 EIVEGLPAGTR

>member
-1 MTLPRQQRRAIVLIV
+1 MTLPPQQRRAIALIV
-16 ALGALAGAALWWG
+16 VLGALAAAGLWFG
-29 MGARQAA
+29 MGARQTAA
-36 HAESEAAP
+36 AEAEAAP
-44 AAEHAGH
+44 APVAALQAEGH
-51 TEAEAPHAEPAEAPH
+51 GEEAPH
-66 AETIAMTAEAVTNA
+66 AETLAMTAEAITNA
-80 AIGVEAAGAAELRTE
+80 KIGVETAGATELRAE

-117 GVAEQVA
+117 GVAEKVA
-124 VELGQPVTRGQLLAV
+124 VELGQPVTRGQVLAV

-195 AVDNARQKLTAIG
+195 AADNARQKLAAIG
-208 AVPAGTALNRFELRA
+208 AAPAGSALNRFELRA
-223 PFDGVVVARHLSQG
+223 PFDGVVVAKHLSQG

-244 AVFTIADLRT
+244 AVFTVADLRT

-259 SVTAKDLEAVTTRAT
+259 SVTAKDLEAVTANAA

-306 RVTLDNPKRAWRP
+306 RVTLDNPKLAWRP

-325 AVESG
+325 SVESG
-330 RVPVPVAVRA
+330 RVQVPVAVRA
-340 DAVQMVDEKPSVFV
+340 DAVQTVDDKPSVFV
-354 PVPAGFEVRPV
+354 PVPTGFEVRPV
-365 KTGRSDGTWT
+365 KTGRTDGTWT
-375 EILDGLPAGTR
+375 EILEGLPPGTR

>member
-1 MTLPRQQRRAIVLIV
+1 MTLPPQQRRAIALIV
-16 ALGALAGAALWWG
+16 VLGALAAAGLWFG
-29 MGARQAA
+29 MGARQTATSEA
-36 HAESEAAP
+36 EAAP
-44 AAEHAGH
+44 APAA
-51 TEAEAPHAEPAEAPH
+51 TEQAEAPH
-66 AETIAMTAEAVTNA
+66 AETLAMTAEAIANA
-80 AIGVEAAGAAELRTE
+80 KIGVETAGATKLRTE

-117 GVAEQVA
+117 GVAEKVA

-184 QARTALQEARI
+184 QARTSLQEARI
-195 AVDNARQKLTAIG
+195 AADNARQKLTAIG
-208 AVPAGTALNRFELRA
+208 AALAGSALNRFELHA
-223 PFDGVVVARHLSQG
+223 PFDGVVVAKHLSQG

-244 AVFTIADLRT
+244 AVFTVADLRT

-259 SVTAKDLEAVTTRAT
+259 SVTAKDLEAVTTNAA

-285 VQGKVSYV
+285 VQGKVAYV
-293 GALLG
+293 GTLLG
-298 EQTRSAPA
+298 EQTRTAPA
-306 RVTLDNPKRAWRP
+306 RVTLDNPKLAWRP

-325 AVESG
+325 SVESG
-330 RVPVPVAVRA
+330 RAQVPVAVRA
-340 DAVQMVDEKPSVFV
+340 DAVQTVDDKPSVFV
-354 PVPAGFEVRPV
+354 PVPTGFEVRPV
-365 KTGRSDGTWT
+365 KTGRTDGTWT
-375 EILDGLPAGTR
+375 EILEGLPAGTR

>member
-1 MTLPRQQRRAIVLIV
+1 MTLPPQQRRAIALIV
-16 ALGALAGAALWWG
+16 ILGALAAAGLWFG

-36 HAESEAAP
+36 TAAPEETAAP
-44 AAEHAGH
+44 AAEQ
-51 TEAEAPHAEPAEAPH
+51 AEAPH
-66 AETIAMTAEAVTNA
+66 AETLAMTAEAIANA
-80 AIGVEAAGAAELRTE
+80 KIGVETAGATELRTE

-117 GVAEQVA
+117 GVAEKVA

-155 QQRLALAQETH
+155 QQRLALAQETYT
-166 AREKRL
+166 REKRL
-172 WEQGIAAEQDYQ
+172 WEQGISAQQDYQ
-184 QARTALQEARI
+184 QARTSLQEARI
-195 AVDNARQKLTAIG
+195 AADNARQKLAAIG
-208 AVPAGTALNRFELRA
+208 AAPAGSALNRFELRA
-223 PFDGVVVARHLSQG
+223 PFDGVVVAKHLSQG

-244 AVFTIADLRT
+244 AVFTVADLRT

-259 SVTAKDLEAVTTRAT
+259 SITAKDLEAVTANAA

-298 EQTRSAPA
+298 EQTRTAPA
-306 RVTLDNPKRAWRP
+306 RVTLDNPKLAWRP

-325 AVESG
+325 SVESG
-330 RVPVPVAVRA
+330 RVQVPVAVRA
-340 DAVQMVDEKPSVFV
+340 DAVQTVDDKLSVFV
-354 PVPAGFEVRPV
+354 PVEAGFEVRPV
-365 KTGRSDGTWT
+365 KTGRTDGTWT
-375 EILDGLPAGTR
+375 EIVEGLPAGTR

>member
-1 MTLPRQQRRAIVLIV
+1 MTLPPQQRRAIALIV
-16 ALGALAGAALWWG
+16 VLGALAAAGLWFG
-29 MGARQAA
+29 MGARQTAT
-36 HAESEAAP
+36 AEAEAAP
-44 AAEHAGH
+44 APVAALQAEGH
-51 TEAEAPHAEPAEAPH
+51 GEEAPH
-66 AETIAMTAEAVTNA
+66 AETLAMTAEAITNA
-80 AIGVEAAGAAELRTE
+80 KIGVETAGATELRAE

-117 GVAEQVA
+117 GVAEKVA
-124 VELGQPVTRGQLLAV
+124 VELGQPVTRGQVLAV

-195 AVDNARQKLTAIG
+195 AADNARQKLAAIG
-208 AVPAGTALNRFELRA
+208 AAPAGSALNRFELRA
-223 PFDGVVVARHLSQG
+223 PFDGVVVAKHLSQG

-244 AVFTIADLRT
+244 AVFTVADLRT

-259 SVTAKDLEAVTTRAT
+259 SVTAKDLEAVTANAA

-306 RVTLDNPKRAWRP
+306 RVTLDNPKLAWRP

-325 AVESG
+325 SVESG
-330 RVPVPVAVRA
+330 RVQVPVAVRA
-340 DAVQMVDEKPSVFV
+340 DAVQTVDDKPSVFV
-354 PVPAGFEVRPV
+354 PVPTGFEVRPV
-365 KTGRSDGTWT
+365 KTGRTDGTWT
-375 EILDGLPAGTR
+375 EILEGLPPGTR

>member
-1 MTLPRQQRRAIVLIV
+1 MTLPPQQRRAIALIV
-16 ALGALAGAALWWG
+16 VLGALAAAGLWFG

-36 HAESEAAP
+36 S
-44 AAEHAGH
+44 
-51 TEAEAPHAEPAEAPH
+51 TEAEAAPVPAAEQAEAPH
-66 AETIAMTAEAVTNA
+66 AETLAMTAEAIANA
-80 AIGVEAAGAAELRTE
+80 QIGVETAGAAELRTE

-110 HVVPRVA
+110 HVVPRVV
-117 GVAEQVA
+117 GVAEK
-124 VELGQPVTRGQLLAV
+124 VEVKLGQPVKQGQLLAV

-195 AVDNARQKLTAIG
+195 AADNARQKLTAIG
-208 AVPAGTALNRFELRA
+208 AAPAGSALNRFELRA
-223 PFDGVVVARHLSQG
+223 PFDGVVVAKHLSQG

-244 AVFTIADLRT
+244 AVFTVADLRI

-259 SVTAKDLEAVTTRAT
+259 SVTAKDLEAVTTNAA
-274 ATVRATATGTA
+274 ATVRAIATGTA

-298 EQTRSAPA
+298 EQTRTAPA
-306 RVTLDNPKRAWRP
+306 RVTLDNPKLAWRP

-330 RVPVPVAVRA
+330 RVQVPVAVRA
-340 DAVQMVDEKPSVFV
+340 DAVQTVDDKPSVFV
-354 PVPAGFEVRPV
+354 PVQAGFEVRPV
-365 KTGRSDGTWT
+365 KAGRSDGAWT